1 MVLTNISIKKPVM
14 MLMVIAAF
22 IIFGVIGFLALPIDL
37 MPNVEVPFVTVRT
50 IYPGAGPEEIET
62 SVIKPLEEQ
71 MATIPDVKNISSF
84 ANEGVGFIILE
95 FNLGVD
101 PDLAA
106 IDVKDKTDA
115 ILFELPEDLL
125 KPVISKFDINEQP
138 IINLALTGPVSAEKL
153 RVIADKR
160 VKDELVKIGGVAN
173 VDVRGGR
180 EREIRVLLDKNR
192 MDALKLNYQTVAG
205 VIASQTVSI
214 PGGHVS
220 GTRKEYTVR
229 VEGEFTGLDEI
240 RNLGIPVNGSVVPL
254 HTFADVVDGYEEMRE
269 LARFDRK
276 NSVGLAIYKRPDA
289 NTVRVAKEIHVRIK
303 QLGTDLPS
311 GVNISVAQDRSEYI
325 EESVNDMYRNLLI
338 GMGLTALMLFL
349 FLGDWRVTIIAA
361 ATIPASVV
369 ITFAGM
375 NAFGFSLNI
384 MTLMALAI
392 SVGTLVTNAIIV
404 LENIVRHRDTGMP
417 VRKSAEVGAN
427 EVAIA
432 VLASVLTNVAVF
444 APMANMEGITG
455 QFFVSLGLTIVTATL
470 VSLFL
475 SFTFAPLAASRILS
489 TRSAGEKK
497 HLLQPVLDSIS
508 NLYSSMLDKALR
520 FRKTM
525 VAAAAVLFALTL
537 FLIGPRVGMEMFP
550 QSDQGIIYINLEMP
564 SGTSL
569 EESNRALETIEKR
582 VSELPDVKSMYASLG
597 GSGIN
602 TGVNHASVTL
612 QLKDRAQREAST
624 ASNANRVRHFLTDI
638 PGARIVVSEA
648 EFMSTGSEGDI
659 SVEVTGDEMEE
670 ILALTDSVKVRMKE
684 VPGLVDIQ
692 TSWKEAK
699 PEVKFVPKRMLVD
712 EYHTN
717 VATMGTVLRGSLTG
731 NEVALFREENDEYN
745 IRLMYSQEDREN
757 VDAVENISV
766 PTPRGMV
773 PIKVLSEVRREGGA
787 ASIQRKNRQR
797 LVTVSVNVSSGAV
810 GTVTE
815 ELQELVDQI
824 EVKPGYRIYFG
835 GQQEIWAESLRTL
848 LFTIVLAI
856 VLTFLV
862 LAGSIESLTQPFIIM
877 LTLPLGLIGV
887 LWALFLSGKSISMLS
902 LMSMVMLVGV
912 VVNNAI
918 LIIDYAHKQQR
929 EGLNRFAAIS
939 RACKV
944 KFNVI
949 LMMNLAVVLALLPQ
963 ALDFTSF
970 QAPFA
975 ITAIGGITVSMVMTL
990 FVIPSLYVLGEKR
1003 KVSSETA

>member
-1 MVLTNISIKKPVM
+1 MVLTNVSIKKPVM
-14 MLMVIAAF
+14 MMMVILAS
-22 IIFGVIGFLALPIDL
+22 IIFGVIGYLALPIDL
-37 MPNVEVPFVTVRT
+37 MPNVEMPFVTVQT

-62 SVIKPLEEQ
+62 SVVKPVEEQ
-71 MATIPDVKNISSF
+71 MATIPNIKNITSF

-101 PDLAA
+101 QDLAA
-106 IDVKDKTDA
+106 IDVKDKIDA

-125 KPVISKFDINEQP
+125 KPVISKFDINDQP
-138 IINLALTGPVSAEKL
+138 IMNLALTGPIPAEEL
-153 RVIADKR
+153 RVIADKQ

-180 EREIRVLLDKNR
+180 EREIRILLDKSR
-192 MDALKLNYQTVAG
+192 MDALKLDYQTVAG
-205 VIASQTVSI
+205 VIGAQTVSI

-220 GTRKEYTVR
+220 GKRKEYTVR
-229 VEGEFTGLDEI
+229 VEGEFTSLGEI
-240 RNLGIPVNGSVVPL
+240 RNLGIPVNGTVVPL
-254 HTFADVVDGYEEMRE
+254 HTFADVVDDFEEMRE

-276 NSVGLAIYKRPDA
+276 NSVGLSIYKRPDA
-289 NTVRVAKEIHVRIK
+289 NTVRVAREIHARVK
-303 QLGTDLPS
+303 ELGLELPS
-311 GVNISVAQDRSEYI
+311 GVNINLAQDRSEFI

-349 FLGDWRVTIIAA
+349 FLGDWRVTVIAA
-361 ATIPASVV
+361 TTIPASVV
-369 ITFAGM
+369 ITFAGI

-417 VRKSAEVGAN
+417 VRQSAEVGAN

-455 QFFVSLGLTIVTATL
+455 QFFVSLGLTIVVATL

-489 TRSAGEKK
+489 SRSASEKK
-497 HLLQPVLDSIS
+497 HLLQPVLDSMS
-508 NLYSSMLDKALR
+508 NIYSSLLDKALK

-525 VAAAAVLFALTL
+525 VAGTALLFILTL
-537 FLIGPRVGMEMFP
+537 FFIGPRIGMEMFP
-550 QSDQGIIYINLEMP
+550 QSDQGVIYINLEMP

-569 EESNRALETIEKR
+569 EECDRALQTIEKR
-582 VSELPDVKSMYASLG
+582 ISDLPDVKSVYASLG
-597 GSGIN
+597 GGGIN
-602 TGVNHASVTL
+602 TGVNYADITL
-612 QLKDRAQREAST
+612 QLKDSREREAST
-624 ASNANRVRHFLTDI
+624 ASIANRVRRLLTDI
-638 PGARIVVSEA
+638 PDARIVVSEA
-648 EFMSTGSEGDI
+648 EFMSMGAEGDI
-659 SVEVTGDEMEE
+659 AVEVTGDEMEE
-670 ILALTDSVKVRMKE
+670 ILVLVDSVRVKMKE
-684 VPGLVDIQ
+684 IPGLVDIQ
-692 TSWKEAK
+692 SSWKEAK
-699 PEVKFVPKRMLVD
+699 PEVKFIPRRMLVD
-712 EYHTN
+712 EYFTN
-717 VATMGTVLRGSLTG
+717 VATMGMTLRGSLTG
-731 NEVALFREENDEYN
+731 NDVALFREENDEYN
-745 IRLMYSQEDREN
+745 IRLLYSEKDRDN

-773 PIKVLSEVRREGGA
+773 PLKVLSEVRTEGGA

-797 LVTVSVNVSSGAV
+797 LVTVSVNVASGAV
-810 GTVTE
+810 GTVTG
-815 ELQELVDQI
+815 ELQKLVDQI
-824 EVKPGYRIYFG
+824 EVKPGYRINFG
-835 GQQEIWAESLRTL
+835 GQQEIWSESLRTL

-856 VLTFLV
+856 VLTFMV

-877 LTLPLGLIGV
+877 ITLPLGLIGV
-887 LWALFLSGKSISMLS
+887 FWALFLTGKSISMLS

-929 EGLNRFAAIS
+929 EGLDRFSAIS
-939 RACKV
+939 IACKV

-963 ALDFTSF
+963 AIDFSSF
-970 QAPFA
+970 QSSFA

-990 FVIPSLYVLGEKR
+990 FVIPGLYVLGSRRMTRE
-1003 KVSSETA
+1003 